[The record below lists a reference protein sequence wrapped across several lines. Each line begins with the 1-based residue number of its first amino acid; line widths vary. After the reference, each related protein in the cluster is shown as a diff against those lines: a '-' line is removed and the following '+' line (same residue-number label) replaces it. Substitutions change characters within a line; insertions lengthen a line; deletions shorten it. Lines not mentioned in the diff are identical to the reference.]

1 MYGKTVSKEAESR
14 REQCSTELGRQ
25 LEIVVGSFANGI
37 AQYCV
42 QLADM
47 LRSDHAQLKQQL
59 TKQLAHYQSACS
71 AVGGVQ
77 NMESMLRQLSDL
89 YQQLAKDAWNC
100 SLRSAPSILS
110 SLLRSERVF
119 NIFWFNSLLVQ

>member
-71 AVGGVQ
+71 AAGGVQ
-77 NMESMLRQLSDL
+77 TTESMLRQLSDL
-89 YQQLAKDAWNC
+89 YQQGHLELLSAFSSQYSKLLAPFRAR
-100 SLRSAPSILS
+100 LQY
-110 SLLRSERVF
+110 
-119 NIFWFNSLLVQ
+119 LLV